1 MIINSKFA
9 YVKKKETFEPLITTI
24 PKGLNPIV
32 FIEDTREMW
41 TCGTYFSIGYPSIEI
56 SESSG
61 SVKVSIGNS
70 FFLLST
76 AGESISV
83 RKGDGNRIIIS
94 SNALNRVDTEAPL
107 TWDTANRKLLHM
119 DSGVAPGSYGQ
130 STNLGNASVFIVPNI
145 MIDNTGHITYAQ
157 NYNVEIRDYVEQ
169 LAPSTLAGNRNVLL
183 SYNADSESMDTSQV
197 RKANGLLFNDSTQR
211 LTVEGGLDT
220 NGPVFVNH
228 GDLSVLDG
236 YIIGHLKGD
245 VEGEAKPKI
254 HLSNKP
260 EYGGASINLYGHV
273 KLQDILNNKP
283 EPSSDNE
290 NINDT
295 NVVNAIAASPLMVW
309 NAIQTAKDYADSIL
323 GSNNAMLY
331 KGSIEA
337 GITYPGTY
345 TPIGQIG
352 NTYVVTFG
360 SGNYIDS
367 VGYVNGEPV
376 EVGDLIICKEET
388 PAATSTTWE
397 TVKSKWTYVQTNN
410 TGVVSGPSSST
421 IGQLAVFNNT
431 KGKLIKGLPNGNV
444 GQILSIDESGIPA
457 WVNKPD
463 RLNFALSFQVR
474 GTEFVAF
481 DGYEP
486 KKVNFIAGDNMFITS
501 DMQGNL
507 TLAADPGSDTV
518 NTAGATNNPNTKLF
532 LIGAESQ
539 TTAPQTY
546 SNQYVYI
553 GPDNKLYSDGKE
565 VSTTDHTHNY
575 AGAKTPGGPAL
586 KIDLNPDGLLDAE
599 YGTYGGIIQDS
610 NNGPTSGS
618 WSNRIKILHN
628 NSSGYYTELAQ
639 NLTGT
644 AGVWHRRNAAG
655 VISEW
660 IPLLDKSNFHTYLD
674 ETYIQK
680 QTDPNQLKNFVR
692 YSLESGLTINWTA
705 GNVTPTQVIGF
716 KENNSAQAYTFNGD
730 NIRAFANAVNRSGDT
745 MSGNLTTTGIILTTT
760 TGITHNGKSSAL
772 LYCDG
777 TNSFVGMSAATT
789 YIRSGNTDLFHKKNG
804 TDYKIWDASNDG
816 SGSGLDADLLDGV
829 QLTRLVHYAD
839 DNAYD
844 NTSCSRIIPISNVTI
859 TDNSKHGSIFQ
870 WTNITTQTPAQTGT
884 SSNWFNQLYG
894 GTNDRLY
901 FRTRTNGGDWTSWHK
916 IAFITDNVASATKA
930 DYPTGFSSRSTS
942 STWGNTTG
950 THITGWGTSTGGAIA
965 FMNDNPSA
973 GKVSIKIDGLFYQ
986 DEGKYKVLDT
996 NNYPSTL
1003 DSRYLL
1009 KGSTVS
1015 TSNNSSWLSFANNAG
1030 GIGGTMGVNDFWRIH
1045 GRSTADD
1052 LGYLEIATADG
1063 GNEPIYFRQYTGIFS
1078 TLKRT
1083 LTLLDGSGN
1092 TSMPGSLTVA
1102 GTTTSGNF
1110 NTGGRYISNYASNTY
1125 INSVT
1130 NAVLTCNYSGY
1141 GGILCAPVKGGR
1153 ITLSTHPSN
1162 DNIVYLG
1169 YATSSQISAGTNNF
1183 NRQARWN
1190 ADNGFLYAT
1199 GHVKDGSSNS
1209 YVLLGGGGHTTLSG
1223 LYTSHN
1229 HFERSNVDPNSVVN
1243 GPRTYESASTANRPD
1258 TNKWHQYT
1266 TLGTGDNNYCH
1277 QLSYAYAEGTN
1288 IYHRV
1293 KNGESWG
1300 GWMTILDSSNYAG
1313 MLDGRYVNVTG
1324 DTMTGKLTIQSSSL
1338 NGTYNGL
1345 LVGDDCNIGDCNMGN
1360 TIGLMGTTNN
1370 NAGMIKFGKGGY
1382 QFGYNGSSHYV
1393 SGTNI
1398 WTNFNADLLDG
1409 LHASSFVRVYTGN
1422 FSQYNE
1428 GTWTK
1433 ILQFTIPNGSYKSS
1447 ITFTWHP
1454 TEWARDIWADFSINI
1469 RQGNAIFY
1477 ANWKGGNR
1485 RNMYCVGNG
1494 TTYSVW
1500 VQGTK
1505 SSWDPYGLIQVTSTW
1520 DINSYQA
1527 GSLQYSDSEPS
1538 DTYKV
1543 AASTSGFV
1551 LYADR
1556 LLNSRQINGT
1566 NFDGTANITTAKW
1579 GTARS
1584 IKIGNT
1590 AKNVDGSGDVTWT
1603 FAEIGGAAAN
1613 HTHNYIV
1620 SRGNL
1625 DAQTGRTQD
1634 LGDVYSYNTVLG
1646 NTGGPATYTSVIGFG
1661 RGTGGTV
1668 EIAGGWTSGMGLWYR
1683 ALRDTIDNWFGWVK
1697 VWDSKN
1703 FDPNTKFNTS
1713 GGTISG
1719 AVTINNTLSVKS
1731 IKSTTTYSSNYVFCA
1746 DGSIRNFPTLFS
1758 TNILW
1763 ASYKVDTGGSGSYR
1777 RLSGN
1782 YSFITGRTREGT
1794 GRLIVTI
1801 SVPSGYSKTQI
1812 MMFATGHHQGS
1823 NWTYPLYAS
1832 IQPDYGT
1839 GNSVRIMTADDS
1851 TLNDAE
1857 CIVNFILV
1865 KTS

>member
-245 VEGEAKPKI
+245 IEGEAKPKI

-290 NINDT
+290 NINDPNIT
-295 NVVNAIAASPLMVW
+295 NAIAASPLMVW

-553 GPDNKLYSDGKE
+553 GPDNKLYSNGKE

-644 AGVWHRRNAAG
+644 AGVWHRRNVAG

-859 TDNSKHGSIFQ
+859 TDNSKYGSIFQ
-870 WTNITTQTPAQTGT
+870 WTNTTTKTPAQTGT
-884 SSNWFNQLYG
+884 SDNWFNQLYG

-950 THITGWGTSTGGAIA
+950 THITGWHTSTGGDIA

-986 DEGKYKVLDT
+986 DEGRYKVLDT

-1009 KGSTVS
+1009 KGSAVN

-1030 GIGGTMGVNDFWRIH
+1030 GVGGTMGVNDQWRIY
-1045 GRSTADD
+1045 GRSTADNA
-1052 LGYLEIATADG
+1052 GYLEIATADD
-1063 GNEPIYFRQYTGIFS
+1063 GNKPIYFRQYSGVFT

-1083 LTLLDGSGN
+1083 LTLLDGNGN
-1092 TSMPGSLTVA
+1092 TSMPGNLTVTNA
-1102 GTTTSGNF
+1102 TTSGSF
-1110 NTGGRYISNYASNTY
+1110 NTSGKYNSTFASGTWISSVSN
-1125 INSVT
+1125 S
-1130 NAVLTCNYSGY
+1130 ALTLSISSY
-1141 GGILCAPVKGGR
+1141 GGIWCAPTKGGR
-1153 ITLSTHPSN
+1153 VAMSVYPSSN
-1162 DNIVYLG
+1162 NNVYIG
-1169 YATSSQISAGTNNF
+1169 YASSAQITAGTNAF
-1183 NRQARWN
+1183 TKQTYWN
-1190 ADNGFLYAT
+1190 ADNGFWTSGGYA
-1199 GHVKDGSSNS
+1199 KENSSDS
-1209 YVLLGGGGHTTLSG
+1209 YVLLGGGGHATLSG
-1223 LYTSHN
+1223 LGGSHTHTVLRNNLMIKGTNGISDSASIHLGIGDSDTGFKWVSDGVCQIYANNKAIGQWDSGGMNWYYTPQVNGVAVSLSNHTHTYIVSSGLRSATANGNTRGESGVRLYSCYDNSYPISYGAVLHLHEGRGAAELLLGWSGTDGAHAENYIRSKRDNDSGAWSGWAKIWTSANLDVSTYFKYQGNNVNADWNKITTTGNMRVTEQTITNGPSSAYNYGQLLTFNAGGTLSQIYLPHSASDSMYIRTGWSGVSQYYGWVQVLTTGNYTSLVVRKAGDTMAGALNFANNVWNKVGDDVYIGDHN
-1229 HFERSNVDPNSVVN
+1229 VANYLCIKANSGSTVGINFFNSSNGDVGKLASVN
-1243 GPRTYESASTANRPD
+1243 G
-1258 TNKWHQYT
+1258 
-1266 TLGTGDNNYCH
+1266 TL
-1277 QLSYAYAEGTN
+1277 QWEGTN
-1288 IYHRV
+1288 I
-1293 KNGESWG
+1293 
-1300 GWMTILDSSNYAG
+1300 
-1313 MLDGRYVNVTG
+1313 
-1324 DTMTGKLTIQSSSL
+1324 SL
-1338 NGTYNGL
+1338 NG
-1345 LVGDDCNIGDCNMGN
+1345 
-1360 TIGLMGTTNN
+1360 
-1370 NAGMIKFGKGGY
+1370 
-1382 QFGYNGSSHYV
+1382 
-1393 SGTNI
+1393 
-1398 WTNFNADLLDG
+1398 
-1409 LHASSFVRVYTGN
+1409 
-1422 FSQYNE
+1422 
-1428 GTWTK
+1428 
-1433 ILQFTIPNGSYKSS
+1433 
-1447 ITFTWHP
+1447 
-1454 TEWARDIWADFSINI
+1454 
-1469 RQGNAIFY
+1469 
-1477 ANWKGGNR
+1477 
-1485 RNMYCVGNG
+1485 
-1494 TTYSVW
+1494 
-1500 VQGTK
+1500 
-1505 SSWDPYGLIQVTSTW
+1505 
-1520 DINSYQA
+1520 
-1527 GSLQYSDSEPS
+1527 
-1538 DTYKV
+1538 
-1543 AASTSGFV
+1543 
-1551 LYADR
+1551 
-1556 LLNSRQINGT
+1556 
-1566 NFDGTANITTAKW
+1566 
-1579 GTARS
+1579 
-1584 IKIGNT
+1584 
-1590 AKNVDGSGDVTWT
+1590 
-1603 FAEIGGAAAN
+1603 

-1625 DAQTGRTQD
+1625 NAQTGRTQN
-1634 LGDVYSYNTVLG
+1634 LGNVYSYNTVSG
-1646 NTGGPATYTSVIGFG
+1646 NAGGPTTYTSVIGFG
-1661 RGTGGTV
+1661 RDTAGTV

-1683 ALRDTIDNWFGWVK
+1683 ALRDTTDNWFGWVK

-1703 FDPNTKFNTS
+1703 FNPDTKFNTS

-1719 AVTINNTLSVKS
+1719 AVTINNTLSVES

-1763 ASYKVDTGGSGSYR
+1763 ASYKVNTGGSGSYS

-1794 GRLIVTI
+1794 GRLTVTI

-1812 MMFATGHHQGS
+1812 MMFATGHHRES
-1823 NWTYPLYAS
+1823 NWTLPVYAS
-1832 IQPDYGT
+1832 IQPDYGAS
-1839 GNSVRIMTADDS
+1839 NSVRIMTADDNS
-1851 TLNDAE
+1851 LNDAE

>member
-9 YVKKKETFEPLITTI
+9 YVKKKETFEPLITAI

-145 MIDNTGHITYAQ
+145 MIDSTGHITYAQ

-290 NINDT
+290 NINDA

-474 GTEFVAF
+474 GTEFIAF

-644 AGVWHRRNAAG
+644 AGVWHRRNVAG

-760 TGITHNGKSSAL
+760 AGITHNGKSSAL

-859 TDNSKHGSIFQ
+859 TDNSKYGSIFQ

-950 THITGWGTSTGGAIA
+950 THITGWHTSTGGAIA

-986 DEGKYKVLDT
+986 DEGRYKVLDT

-1009 KGSTVS
+1009 KGSAVNTN
-1015 TSNNSSWLSFANNAG
+1015 NNSSWLSFANNAG
-1030 GIGGTMGVNDFWRIH
+1030 GIGGTMGVNDQWRIY
-1045 GRSTADD
+1045 GRSTADNA
-1052 LGYLEIATADG
+1052 GYLEIATADD
-1063 GNEPIYFRQYTGIFS
+1063 GNEPIYFRQYTGVFS

-1092 TSMPGSLTVA
+1092 TSMPGNLTVTNA
-1102 GTTTSGNF
+1102 TTSGSF
-1110 NTGGRYISNYASNTY
+1110 NTSGKYNSTFASGSW
-1125 INSVT
+1125 INSVS
-1130 NAVLTCNYSGY
+1130 NSALTLSISSY
-1141 GGILCAPVKGGR
+1141 GGIWCAPTKGGR
-1153 ITLSTHPSN
+1153 VAMSVYPSSN
-1162 DNIVYLG
+1162 NNVYIG
-1169 YATSSQISAGTNNF
+1169 YASSAQITAGTNAF
-1183 NRQARWN
+1183 TKQTYWN
-1190 ADNGFLYAT
+1190 ADNGFWTSGGYA
-1199 GHVKDGSSNS
+1199 KENSSDS
-1209 YVLLGGGGHTTLSG
+1209 YVLLGGGGHATLSG
-1223 LYTSHN
+1223 LGGSHT
-1229 HFERSNVDPNSVVN
+1229 HTVFENNVMVKGTNGISNSASIHLGIGDSDTGFKWISDGVCQMYANSVAIGQWDSNGMNWLKQPSVN
-1243 GPRTYESASTANRPD
+1243 GQ
-1258 TNKWHQYT
+1258 KIWHA
-1266 TLGTGDNNYCH
+1266 GNDG
-1277 QLSYAYAEGTN
+1277 SGS
-1288 IYHRV
+1288 
-1293 KNGESWG
+1293 G
-1300 GWMTILDSSNYAG
+1300 LD
-1313 MLDGRYVNVTG
+1313 
-1324 DTMTGKLTIQSSSL
+1324 
-1338 NGTYNGL
+1338 
-1345 LVGDDCNIGDCNMGN
+1345 
-1360 TIGLMGTTNN
+1360 
-1370 NAGMIKFGKGGY
+1370 
-1382 QFGYNGSSHYV
+1382 
-1393 SGTNI
+1393 
-1398 WTNFNADLLDG
+1398 ADLLDG
-1409 LHASSFVRVYTGN
+1409 YHAIGQSDKAIIKR
-1422 FSQYNE
+1422 
-1428 GTWTK
+1428 GTTV
-1433 ILQFTIPNGSYKSS
+1433 SS
-1447 ITFTWHP
+1447 ISSSWCRL
-1454 TEWARDIWADFSINI
+1454 AK
-1469 RQGNAIFY
+1469 Y
-1477 ANWKGGNR
+1477 ANPSTEILTDVAFILHSSYSSRFCILSIRTRGGEYVRGDVLVSFGIDTSKIRIYHDSAKNNIELYYLAGESYSVITAELLYAADR
-1485 RNMYCVGNG
+1485 DGNWNDNITLYSSNTTAPSY
-1494 TTYSVW
+1494 TTYVTPTFATLQNSVASAA
-1500 VQGTK
+1500 K
-1505 SSWDPYGLIQVTSTW
+1505 
-1520 DINSYQA
+1520 
-1527 GSLQYSDSEPS
+1527 LQTP
-1538 DTYKV
+1538 
-1543 AASTSGFV
+1543 
-1551 LYADR
+1551 
-1556 LLNSRQINGT
+1556 RQINGT
-1566 NFDGTANITTAKW
+1566 DFDGSANITTAKW
-1579 GTARS
+1579 GTVRS
-1584 IKIGNT
+1584 IKIGDT

-1625 DAQTGRTQD
+1625 NAQTGRTQS
-1634 LGDVYSYNTVLG
+1634 LGDVYSYNTVFG
-1646 NTGGPATYTSVIGFG
+1646 TTGGPTTYTSVIGFG
-1661 RGTGGTV
+1661 RGAAGTV

-1683 ALRDTIDNWFGWVK
+1683 ALRDVIDNWFEWVK

-1703 FDPNTKFNTS
+1703 FNPDTKFNTS

-1719 AVTINNTLSVKS
+1719 AVTINDTLSVSK
-1731 IKSTTTYSSNYVFCA
+1731 IKATSTYSSDYVFCA

-1758 TNILW
+1758 NNILW
-1763 ASYKVDTGGSGSYR
+1763 ASYKVNTGGSGSYS

-1812 MMFATGHHQGS
+1812 MMFATGHHMGS
-1823 NWTYPLYAS
+1823 GWTSPVYAS
-1832 IQPDYGT
+1832 IQPDYGAS
-1839 GNSVRIMTADDS
+1839 NSVRIMTADDS
-1851 TLNDAE
+1851 SLNDAE

>member
-145 MIDNTGHITYAQ
+145 MIDSTGHITYAQ

-290 NINDT
+290 NINDA

-481 DGYEP
+481 DGYES

-628 NSSGYYTELAQ
+628 DSSGYYTELAQ

-644 AGVWHRRNAAG
+644 AGVWHRRNVAG

-674 ETYIQK
+674 EIYIQK

-730 NIRAFANAVNRSGDT
+730 NIRAFANAVNKSGDT
-745 MSGNLTTTGIILTTT
+745 MTGKLII
-760 TGITHNGKSSAL
+760 HSSATFPAL
-772 LYCDG
+772 ELKNSGFG
-777 TNSFVGMSAATT
+777 TNVAYLGNGNDNDFI
-789 YIRSGNTDLFHKKNG
+789 IRNSISGSDADLRFNDKSLR
-804 TDYKIWDASNDG
+804 YKGSTVWHSGNDG

-829 QLTRLVHYAD
+829 HLMQKGSTAGVMRSWARGTYTTVNQYFGNGVVVVIDPKPTDSNDLWANTTIFSVGDTSVRNWQMAFGYGAD
-839 DNAYD
+839 VIKVRKNNNGWGSWKTLAFLD
-844 NTSCSRIIPISNVTI
+844 
-859 TDNSKHGSIFQ
+859 SK
-870 WTNITTQTPAQTGT
+870 
-884 SSNWFNQLYG
+884 
-894 GTNDRLY
+894 
-901 FRTRTNGGDWTSWHK
+901 
-916 IAFITDNVASATKA
+916 VASSTNS
-930 DYPTGFSSRSTS
+930 DYPTGFSGRSTS

-950 THITGWGTSTGGAIA
+950 THITGWRTSTGGAIA

-986 DEGKYKVLDT
+986 DEGRYKVLDT

-1009 KGSTVS
+1009 KGSAVNTN
-1015 TSNNSSWLSFANNAG
+1015 NNSSWLSFANNAG
-1030 GIGGTMGVNDFWRIH
+1030 GIGGTMGVNDQWRIY
-1045 GRSTADD
+1045 GRSTADNA
-1052 LGYLEIATADG
+1052 GYLEIATADD
-1063 GNEPIYFRQYTGIFS
+1063 GNEPIYFRQYTGVFS

-1141 GGILCAPVKGGR
+1141 GGIINAPTKGGR
-1153 ITLSTHPSN
+1153 ITIATHPSSN
-1162 DNIVYLG
+1162 NVVYLG
-1169 YATSSQISAGTNNF
+1169 YATSAQISAGTNAF

-1199 GHVKDGSSNS
+1199 GHVKDGSSDS

-1229 HFERSNVDPNSVVN
+1229 HFERSNVDPNSIVN
-1243 GPRTYESASTANRPD
+1243 GPRTYESTNTANRPD
-1258 TNKWHQYT
+1258 TNAWHQYT
-1266 TLGTGDNNYCH
+1266 TLGTGDNNHCH
-1277 QLSYAYAEGTN
+1277 QLSYAYAGGTN

-1293 KNGESWG
+1293 KNGGSWG
-1300 GWMTILDSSNYAG
+1300 SWLTILDSGNYAG
-1313 MLDGRYVNVTG
+1313 MLDNRYRKVG
-1324 DTMTGKLTIQSSSL
+1324 
-1338 NGTYNGL
+1338 GTWKAST
-1345 LVGDDCNIGDCNMGN
+1345 CP
-1360 TIGLMGTTNN
+1360 GTREFGFVSN
-1370 NAGMIKFGKGGY
+1370 NASGEVSFSYDTARGGVLNMSIDGDIY
-1382 QFGYNGSSHYV
+1382 CNDAGYRVWHAGNDGSG
-1393 SGTNI
+1393 SGLD
-1398 WTNFNADLLDG
+1398 ADTVDG
-1409 LHASSFVRVYTGN
+1409 QHASAF
-1422 FSQYNE
+1422 
-1428 GTWTK
+1428 
-1433 ILQFTIPNGSYKSS
+1433 SYKSW
-1447 ITFTWHP
+1447 WHWSGQSGQP
-1454 TEWARDIWADFSINI
+1454 SWIWG
-1469 RQGNAIFY
+1469 GNSENNYYVYNPANFNVNY
-1477 ANWKGGNR
+1477 ANSAGTSSIAHKLDITGYQSNGLSFYQTSSAFDGSPADWAHYIIANH
-1485 RNMYCVGNG
+1485 GNG
-1494 TTYSVW
+1494 A
-1500 VQGTK
+1500 
-1505 SSWDPYGLIQVTSTW
+1505 
-1520 DINSYQA
+1520 SYYHYTIRLPFW
-1527 GSLQYSDSEPS
+1527 GIPQYKRQ
-1538 DTYKV
+1538 TG
-1543 AASTSGFV
+1543 STSNTS
-1551 LYADR
+1551 AWC
-1556 LLNSRQINGT
+1556 
-1566 NFDGTANITTAKW
+1566 NF
-1579 GTARS
+1579 
-1584 IKIGNT
+1584 
-1590 AKNVDGSGDVTWT
+1590 
-1603 FAEIGGAAAN
+1603 
-1613 HTHNYIV
+1613 
-1620 SRGNL
+1620 
-1625 DAQTGRTQD
+1625 
-1634 LGDVYSYNTVLG
+1634 
-1646 NTGGPATYTSVIGFG
+1646 
-1661 RGTGGTV
+1661 
-1668 EIAGGWTSGMGLWYR
+1668 WTSE
-1683 ALRDTIDNWFGWVK
+1683 
-1697 VWDSKN
+1697 N
-1703 FDPNTKFNTS
+1703 FNPDTKFNTS

-1719 AVTINNTLSVKS
+1719 AVTINNTLSVSK
-1731 IKSTTTYSSNYVFCA
+1731 IKATSTYSSNYVFCA
-1746 DGSIRNFPTLFS
+1746 DGSIRNFPALFS

-1763 ASYKVDTGGSGSYR
+1763 ASYKVNTGGSGSYS

-1794 GRLIVTI
+1794 GSLIVTI

-1812 MMFATGHHQGS
+1812 MMFATGHHRES
-1823 NWTYPLYAS
+1823 NWTNPVYAS
-1832 IQPDYGT
+1832 IQPDYGDSS
-1839 GNSVRIMTADDS
+1839 SVRIMTADDS
-1851 TLNDAE
+1851 SLNDAE

>member
-9 YVKKKETFEPLITTI
+9 YIKKKEVFEPLITTI

-145 MIDNTGHITYAQ
+145 MIDSTGHITYAQ

-211 LTVEGGLDT
+211 LTVEGGIDT
-220 NGPVFVNH
+220 NGAVFVNH

-254 HLSNKP
+254 HLSTKP

-290 NINDT
+290 NINDPNIT
-295 NVVNAIAASPLMVW
+295 NAIAASPLMVW

-474 GTEFVAF
+474 GTEFIAF

-628 NSSGYYTELAQ
+628 NPSGYYTELAQ

-644 AGVWHRRNAAG
+644 AGVWHRRNVAG

-859 TDNSKHGSIFQ
+859 TDNSKYGSIFQ

-950 THITGWGTSTGGAIA
+950 THITGWHTSTGGDIA

-986 DEGKYKVLDT
+986 DEGRYKVLDT

-1009 KGSTVS
+1009 KGSAVN

-1030 GIGGTMGVNDFWRIH
+1030 GIGGTMGVNDQWRIY
-1045 GRSTADD
+1045 GRSTADNA
-1052 LGYLEIATADG
+1052 GYLEIATADD
-1063 GNEPIYFRQYTGIFS
+1063 GNEPIYFRQYSGVFT
-1078 TLKRT
+1078 TLERT
-1083 LTLLDGSGN
+1083 LTLLDGNGN
-1092 TSMPGSLTVA
+1092 TSMPGNLTVTNA
-1102 GTTTSGNF
+1102 TTSGSF
-1110 NTGGRYISNYASNTY
+1110 NTSGKYNSTFASGSW
-1125 INSVT
+1125 INSVS
-1130 NAVLTCNYSGY
+1130 NSALTLSISSY
-1141 GGILCAPVKGGR
+1141 GGIWCAPTKGGR
-1153 ITLSTHPSN
+1153 VTMSVYPSN
-1162 DNIVYLG
+1162 NNNVYIG
-1169 YATSSQISAGTNNF
+1169 YASSAQITAGTNAF
-1183 NRQARWN
+1183 TKQTYWN
-1190 ADNGFLYAT
+1190 ADNGFWTSGGYA
-1199 GHVKDGSSNS
+1199 KENSSDS
-1209 YVLLGGGGHTTLSG
+1209 YVLLGGGGHATLSG
-1223 LYTSHN
+1223 LGGSHTHTVLRNNLMIKGTNGISDSASIHLGIGDSDTGFKWVSDGVCQIYANSKAIGQWNSGGMNWYYT
-1229 HFERSNVDPNSVVN
+1229 PQVN
-1243 GPRTYESASTANRPD
+1243 GVAVSLSNHTHTYIVSSGLRSATANGNTRGESGVRLYSCYNNSYPISYGAVLHLHEGRGAAELLLGWSGTDGAHAENYIRSKRDNDSGAWSGWAKIWTSANLDVSTYFKYQGNNVNADWNKITTTGNMRVSAQTITNGPSSAYNYGQLLTFNAGGTLSQIYLPHSASGSMYIRTGWSGVSQYYGWVQVLTTGNYTNLVVKKAGDTMAGALNFANNVW
-1258 TNKWHQYT
+1258 NKVGDDVYIGDHNIANYLCIKANSGST
-1266 TLGTGDNNYCH
+1266 VGINFFDSSNGDIGRLTSVNGTL
-1277 QLSYAYAEGTN
+1277 QWKGTN
-1288 IYHRV
+1288 I
-1293 KNGESWG
+1293 
-1300 GWMTILDSSNYAG
+1300 
-1313 MLDGRYVNVTG
+1313 
-1324 DTMTGKLTIQSSSL
+1324 SL
-1338 NGTYNGL
+1338 NG
-1345 LVGDDCNIGDCNMGN
+1345 
-1360 TIGLMGTTNN
+1360 
-1370 NAGMIKFGKGGY
+1370 
-1382 QFGYNGSSHYV
+1382 
-1393 SGTNI
+1393 
-1398 WTNFNADLLDG
+1398 
-1409 LHASSFVRVYTGN
+1409 
-1422 FSQYNE
+1422 
-1428 GTWTK
+1428 
-1433 ILQFTIPNGSYKSS
+1433 
-1447 ITFTWHP
+1447 
-1454 TEWARDIWADFSINI
+1454 
-1469 RQGNAIFY
+1469 
-1477 ANWKGGNR
+1477 
-1485 RNMYCVGNG
+1485 
-1494 TTYSVW
+1494 
-1500 VQGTK
+1500 
-1505 SSWDPYGLIQVTSTW
+1505 
-1520 DINSYQA
+1520 
-1527 GSLQYSDSEPS
+1527 
-1538 DTYKV
+1538 
-1543 AASTSGFV
+1543 
-1551 LYADR
+1551 
-1556 LLNSRQINGT
+1556 
-1566 NFDGTANITTAKW
+1566 
-1579 GTARS
+1579 
-1584 IKIGNT
+1584 
-1590 AKNVDGSGDVTWT
+1590 
-1603 FAEIGGAAAN
+1603 
-1613 HTHNYIV
+1613 HTHDYIV

-1625 DAQTGRTQD
+1625 NAQTGRTQS

-1646 NTGGPATYTSVIGFG
+1646 NTGGPTTYTSVIGFG
-1661 RGTGGTV
+1661 RGITGTV

-1683 ALRDTIDNWFGWVK
+1683 ALRDTTDNWFGWVK

-1719 AVTINNTLSVKS
+1719 AVTINNTLSVSK
-1731 IKSTTTYSSNYVFCA
+1731 IKATSAYSSNYVFCA
-1746 DGSIRNFPTLFS
+1746 DGSIKNFPALFS

-1763 ASYKVDTGGSGSYR
+1763 ASYKVNTGGSGSYS

-1782 YSFITGRTREGT
+1782 YTFITGRTREGT

-1812 MMFATGHHQGS
+1812 MMFATGHHREDHWE
-1823 NWTYPLYAS
+1823 NPVYAS
-1832 IQPDYGT
+1832 IQPDYGVS
-1839 GNSVRIMTADDS
+1839 NSVRIMTADDS
-1851 TLNDAE
+1851 SLNDAE

>member
-145 MIDNTGHITYAQ
+145 MIDSTGHITYAQ

-290 NINDT
+290 NINDA

-474 GTEFVAF
+474 GTEFVTF

-644 AGVWHRRNAAG
+644 AGVWHRRNVAG

-777 TNSFVGMSAATT
+777 TNSFVGMSVATT

-859 TDNSKHGSIFQ
+859 TDNSKYGSIFQ
-870 WTNITTQTPAQTGT
+870 WTNTTTKTPAQTGT
-884 SSNWFNQLYG
+884 SDNWFNQLYG

-950 THITGWGTSTGGAIA
+950 THITGWHTSTGGDIA

-973 GKVSIKIDGLFYQ
+973 GKLSIKIDGLFYQ
-986 DEGKYKVLDT
+986 DEGRYKVLDT

-1009 KGSTVS
+1009 KGSAVN

-1030 GIGGTMGVNDFWRIH
+1030 GVGGTMGVNDQWRIY
-1045 GRSTADD
+1045 GRSTADNA
-1052 LGYLEIATADG
+1052 GYLEIATADD
-1063 GNEPIYFRQYTGIFS
+1063 GNEPIYFRQYSGVFT

-1083 LTLLDGSGN
+1083 LTLLDGNGN
-1092 TSMPGSLTVA
+1092 TSMPGNLTVTNA
-1102 GTTTSGNF
+1102 TTSGSF
-1110 NTGGRYISNYASNTY
+1110 NTSGKYNSTFASGSW
-1125 INSVT
+1125 INSVS
-1130 NAVLTCNYSGY
+1130 NSALTLSISSY
-1141 GGILCAPVKGGR
+1141 GGIWCAPTKGGR
-1153 ITLSTHPSN
+1153 VTMSVYPSN
-1162 DNIVYLG
+1162 NNNVYIG
-1169 YATSSQISAGTNNF
+1169 YASSAQITAGTNTF
-1183 NRQARWN
+1183 TKQTYWN
-1190 ADNGFLYAT
+1190 ADNGFWTSGGYA
-1199 GHVKDGSSNS
+1199 KENSSDS
-1209 YVLLGGGGHTTLSG
+1209 YVLLGGGGHATLSG
-1223 LYTSHN
+1223 LGGSHTHTVLRNNLMIKGTNGISDSASIHLGIGDSDTGFKWISDGACQIYANNKAIGQWNSGGMNWYYTPQVNGVAVSLSNHTHTYIVSSGLRSATANGNTRGESGVRLYSCYNNSYPISYGAVLHLHEGRGAAELLLGWSGTDGAHAENYIRSKRNNDSGAWSGWAKIWTSANLDVSTYFKYQGNNVNADWNGITTTGNMRVTQQTITNGPSGAYNYGQLLTFNAGGTLSQIYLPHSASGSMYIRTGWSGVSQYYGWVQVLTTGNYTSLVVKKAGDTMAGALNFANNVWNKVGDGVYIGDHN
-1229 HFERSNVDPNSVVN
+1229 VANYLCIKANSGSTVGINFFNSSNGDIGKLASVN
-1243 GPRTYESASTANRPD
+1243 G
-1258 TNKWHQYT
+1258 
-1266 TLGTGDNNYCH
+1266 TL
-1277 QLSYAYAEGTN
+1277 QWKGTN
-1288 IYHRV
+1288 I
-1293 KNGESWG
+1293 S
-1300 GWMTILDSSNYAG
+1300 
-1313 MLDGRYVNVTG
+1313 LDGHTHG
-1324 DTMTGKLTIQSSSL
+1324 LLHSTFGIQLSNTTTDSGWSMINSS
-1338 NGTYNGL
+1338 YNGFIL
-1345 LVGDDCNIGDCNMGN
+1345 KSLRTQGSAPSWILGN
-1360 TIGLMGTTNN
+1360 YS
-1370 NAGMIKFGKGGY
+1370 AGICFGGADTKGVISVAYGSARVRVA
-1382 QFGYNGSSHYV
+1382 GGNGSKPVWSC
-1393 SGTNI
+1393 
-1398 WTNFNADLLDG
+1398 DL
-1409 LHASSFVRVYTGN
+1409 
-1422 FSQYNE
+1422 
-1428 GTWTK
+1428 
-1433 ILQFTIPNGSYKSS
+1433 
-1447 ITFTWHP
+1447 WH
-1454 TEWARDIWADFSINI
+1454 N
-1469 RQGNAIFY
+1469 
-1477 ANWKGGNR
+1477 
-1485 RNMYCVGNG
+1485 
-1494 TTYSVW
+1494 
-1500 VQGTK
+1500 
-1505 SSWDPYGLIQVTSTW
+1505 
-1520 DINSYQA
+1520 
-1527 GSLQYSDSEPS
+1527 
-1538 DTYKV
+1538 
-1543 AASTSGFV
+1543 
-1551 LYADR
+1551 
-1556 LLNSRQINGT
+1556 
-1566 NFDGTANITTAKW
+1566 
-1579 GTARS
+1579 
-1584 IKIGNT
+1584 
-1590 AKNVDGSGDVTWT
+1590 
-1603 FAEIGGAAAN
+1603 
-1613 HTHNYIV
+1613 
-1620 SRGNL
+1620 
-1625 DAQTGRTQD
+1625 
-1634 LGDVYSYNTVLG
+1634 
-1646 NTGGPATYTSVIGFG
+1646 
-1661 RGTGGTV
+1661 
-1668 EIAGGWTSGMGLWYR
+1668 
-1683 ALRDTIDNWFGWVK
+1683 
-1697 VWDSKN
+1697 KN

-1719 AVTINNTLSVKS
+1719 AVTINNTLSVSK
-1731 IKSTTTYSSNYVFCA
+1731 IKATSTYSSNYVFCA

-1763 ASYKVDTGGSGSYR
+1763 ASYKVNTGGSGSYS

-1812 MMFATGHHQGS
+1812 MMFATGHHRQDHWE
-1823 NWTYPLYAS
+1823 NPIYAS
-1832 IQPDYGT
+1832 IQPDYGAS
-1839 GNSVRIMTADDS
+1839 NSVRIMTADNS
-1851 TLNDAE
+1851 SHNDAE